1 MRLKVGMFVTAGL
14 LGYMLPYGVQAM
26 DLHDQS
32 IGGGASSDIGAYTS
46 TGSAGSSFK
55 NPDRALGDAP
65 VADAYW
71 KKALTYRDEGRF
83 ELARQQY
90 LLALSSCHTEEA
102 KTRVQRELQSVE
114 LLIRTMR

>member
-1 MRLKVGMFVTAGL
+1 MRFKVGMFVAAGL
-14 LGYMLPYGVQAM
+14 LGYLLPCGVQAIN
-26 DLHDQS
+26 LHDQPT
-32 IGGGASSDIGAYTS
+32 GGGTS
-46 TGSAGSSFK
+46 SSFK

-65 VADAYW
+65 VAEVYW
-71 KKALTYRDEGRF
+71 KKARTYRDEGRF